1 MSSTVRST
9 AAAEIPRPKVF
20 EIARTE
26 DEAFQMVYPKRIF
39 LLEDREDIAYFYQEV
54 VQANQMGF
62 EHSADPRQAVA
73 RMKERPADLVLL
85 DALEKE
91 SAKYDLPG

>member
-1 MSSTVRST
+1 
-9 AAAEIPRPKVF
+9 
-20 EIARTE
+20 
-26 DEAFQMVYPKRIF
+26 
-39 LLEDREDIAYFYQEV
+39 
-54 VQANQMGF
+54 MGF

-91 SAKYDLPG
+91 SAKYDFVRILKQDARLKSIPIVVLSYTKKRNFNTASLAWTASF